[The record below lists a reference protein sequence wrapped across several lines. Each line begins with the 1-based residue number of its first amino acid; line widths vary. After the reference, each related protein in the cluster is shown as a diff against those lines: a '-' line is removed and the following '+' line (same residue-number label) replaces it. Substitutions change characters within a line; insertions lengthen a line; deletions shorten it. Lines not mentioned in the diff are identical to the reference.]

1 MHLLPQRR
9 FNGGR
14 MKQNQRIPRARMR
27 TLQLN
32 KEAIALDGCS
42 VADGRCRVQPDS
54 PQFPARL
61 QALEEIDDGGRGKG
75 LQRRAAQ
82 EQSAR
87 EHPQRQRRRRKQ
99 RNGIAQRSARNAD
112 GAQHFQR
119 DERPPGEEAM
129 PVQRVRRRPAQH
141 DAPRQR
147 REQQHESGERCAR

>member
-14 MKQNQRIPRARMR
+14 MKQNQRISCARMR
-27 TLQLN
+27 TLQLD
-32 KEAIALDGCS
+32 KEAIVFDRCS
-42 VADGRCRVQPDS
+42 VADGRRRVQPDS

-61 QALEEIDDGGRGKG
+61 QALEEIDDGGRGEG

-87 EHPQRQRRRRKQ
+87 EHPQRQRCRRKQ
-99 RNGIAQRSARNAD
+99 RNGIPQQRARNAED
-112 GAQHFQR
+112 AQHFQR
-119 DERPPGEEAM
+119 DERPPGEEAV

-147 REQQHESGERCAR
+147 REQQHEPGERCAR